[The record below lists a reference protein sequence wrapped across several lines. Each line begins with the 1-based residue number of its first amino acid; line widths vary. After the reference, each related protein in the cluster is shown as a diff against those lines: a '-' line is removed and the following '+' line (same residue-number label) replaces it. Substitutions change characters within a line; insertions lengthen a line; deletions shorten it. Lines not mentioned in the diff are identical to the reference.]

1 MTFDPDTHTQTHK
14 LFFFIWPSLQSREH
28 SFSTYILI
36 KYPQFF
42 SLQYTPK
49 ASYKLINYQNRI
61 IGHKQTS
68 NKRKRLTRAKYWK
81 AFVTRNV
88 HLSLITFRLKNKYK
102 EISKNET
109 DTWKNLRKTLFCI
122 FHLLVGYCNRL
133 WIIFSTLPN

>member
-1 MTFDPDTHTQTHK
+1 LILTHTRKHTN
-14 LFFFIWPSLQSREH
+14 
-28 SFSTYILI
+28 Y
-36 KYPQFF
+36 FF
-42 SLQYTPK
+42 SYDPLYGRENILFLHTFLLSIRSFFPIQYTPK

-68 NKRKRLTRAKYWK
+68 NKRKRLARAKYWK